1 MKKPVIHKGPAGCMD
16 VAIYLVRKT
25 PRDAII
31 EAEDVMFTNG
41 KMAKAGDPIICCSC
55 GKPLYIICQE
65 GWAK

>member
-1 MKKPVIHKGPAGCMD
+1 MKKAVIHKGPAGCMD
-16 VAIYLVRKT
+16 VAIYLVRK
-25 PRDAII
+25 PLRDAII

-55 GKPLYIICQE
+55 GKQLYTISAK